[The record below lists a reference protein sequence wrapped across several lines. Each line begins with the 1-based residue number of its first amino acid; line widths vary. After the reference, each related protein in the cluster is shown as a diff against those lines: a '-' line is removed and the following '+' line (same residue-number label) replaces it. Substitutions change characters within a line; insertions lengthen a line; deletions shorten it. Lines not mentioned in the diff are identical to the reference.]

1 MGSERDTGRARGVA
15 AVRSVAR
22 DHEVVATVE
31 GARRGMS
38 AEIIRREL
46 RAAPARS
53 VVRSR
58 RRSGGGRGGG
68 TRRTDGDAEVEA
80 GEVGALGGRVT

>member
-53 VVRSR
+53 VV
-58 RRSGGGRGGG
+58 SG
-68 TRRTDGDAEVEA
+68 DGDGAVEGEKVGHGEQMETQRWKLVRSERWEA
-80 GEVGALGGRVT
+80 G